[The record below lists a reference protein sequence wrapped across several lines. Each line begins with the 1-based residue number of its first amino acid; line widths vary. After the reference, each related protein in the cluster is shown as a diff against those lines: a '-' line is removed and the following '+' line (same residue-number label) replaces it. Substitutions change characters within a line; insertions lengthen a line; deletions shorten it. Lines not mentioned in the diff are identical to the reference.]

1 MSCRCV
7 WVRKSDERVYPS
19 PVYANLSSSV
29 YLFCR
34 CTFNWNNF
42 LHSRTRAAPL
52 RAPLTSLSVSLLRP
66 ILSRRRP
73 TCETD
78 RQTCPRS
85 VSDHRVILSSYIY
98 ASHQHTYTSIH
109 RICSV
114 IRPDLSIHP
123 SIHSS
128 VCLCAAIH
136 PCVSSVLTHRVRLSL
151 CWLRHD
157 APPGEA
163 DGTTQRRRAHGR

>member
-1 MSCRCV
+1 MTGRCV
-7 WVRKSDERVYPS
+7 WVRKSDECVYPS

-34 CTFNWNNF
+34 CNFNWNNF
-42 LHSRTRAAPL
+42 LHSRSRTAPPSPP
-52 RAPLTSLSVSLLRP
+52 PLSPSLSSDRSSLDDDQPANLTVK
-66 ILSRRRP
+66 LA
-73 TCETD
+73 
-78 RQTCPRS
+78 PRS
-85 VSDHRVILSSYIY
+85 VSDHRVILSSYNC
-98 ASHQHTYTSIH
+98 ALHNHTYISIH
-109 RICSV
+109 RIRTA
-114 IRPDLSIHP
+114 IRPHP
-123 SIHSS
+123 SIHRSIRSS

-136 PCVSSVLTHRVRLSL
+136 SCVSSVLTHRVRVSL